1 VAQPHPTLPTTRA
14 WGVPWRA
21 PPASAARGGAGRMA
35 PGVSGQAPPCHAW
48 AALLA
53 CVSRVLTDVQT
64 PS

>member
-1 VAQPHPTLPTTRA
+1 VAQLHPTLSTTRA
-14 WGVPWRA
+14 CGVPVRA
-21 PPASAARGGAGRMA
+21 PPSGAARGGTGRVEHV
-35 PGVSGQAPPCHAW
+35 VSGQAPPCHAW